1 MLNASSAV
9 LLREK
14 NDEQLVLLAKE
25 PNEEAFAILVARYL
39 PMLQRLSQ
47 QFRSKPFE
55 REDLV
60 QEGLMA
66 LLSAVRTYRAERN
79 GSFRTYAYVCSRNRM
94 VSALRRD
101 SAWDRVGDTEP
112 FVEDDGCC
120 TSKTDDPAEVFYRRE
135 EWEQLRNRIRGAL
148 TDSEYQVLMLY
159 LASYSYREIAER
171 LQITEKAVDNAL
183 QRMRRKLAVMPI

>member
-1 MLNASSAV
+1 MNASSAV
-9 LLREK
+9 SLREK

-66 LLSAVRTYRAERN
+66 LLSAVRTYRTERN

-101 SAWDRVGDTEP
+101 SAWDQIGDAEP
-112 FVEDDGCC
+112 FTEDDECC

-135 EWEQLRNRIRGAL
+135 EWERLCNRIRGAL
-148 TDSEYQVLMLY
+148 TDLEYQVLMLY

-171 LQITEKAVDNAL
+171 LQITEKATDNAL
-183 QRMRRKLAVMPI
+183 QRMRRKLAAMPV